1 MELCTIRKMS
11 SAELP
16 PGFKDP
22 KAAKKRKRVRPGPKQ
37 WAEKDRTWFLSLS
50 PKKKHKVCRDIWRAK
65 IACLPWRSEGEMRLF
80 WTGVIEKLAPDLT
93 GDETEEELRDKRDG
107 YNALRHLIWDLR
119 LDREHLLAHAVV
131 KRVGIDYENVK
142 TIPLKWLT
150 QADDWAKGKIDETQ
164 REARDLKD
172 EADMAWRQE
181 AVRKVIRKRR
191 QGISVT
197 FAQIAAEM
205 NEDPGRGRR
214 PRLSAEGLRRAYKKY
229 SEEILE
235 ESEFDS
241 SDDEDDD
248 SD

>member
-1 MELCTIRKMS
+1 
-11 SAELP
+11 
-16 PGFKDP
+16 
-22 KAAKKRKRVRPGPKQ
+22 
-37 WAEKDRTWFLSLS
+37 
-50 PKKKHKVCRDIWRAK
+50 
-65 IACLPWRSEGEMRLF
+65 
-80 WTGVIEKLAPDLT
+80 
-93 GDETEEELRDKRDG
+93 
-107 YNALRHLIWDLR
+107 
-119 LDREHLLAHAVV
+119 
-131 KRVGIDYENVK
+131 
-142 TIPLKWLT
+142 
-150 QADDWAKGKIDETQ
+150 
-164 REARDLKD
+164 
-172 EADMAWRQE
+172 MAWRQE

-248 SD
+248 SDQLCKIRQFSFNVLFFGSGE

>member
-1 MELCTIRKMS
+1 MSTTKM
-11 SAELP
+11 P
-16 PGFKDP
+16 PGFGSESP
-22 KAAKKRKRVRPGPKQ
+22 KAAKKRRRVRPGPKQ

-50 PKKKHKVCRDIWRAK
+50 PKKKHKVYRDIWRAK

-80 WTGVIEKLAPDLT
+80 WTAVIEKLAPDLT
-93 GDETEEELRDKRDG
+93 GDETEEELQNKRDG

-119 LDREHLLAHAVV
+119 LDWEHLLAHAVV
-131 KRVGIDYENVK
+131 KRVGIDCENVK

-150 QADDWAKGKIDETQ
+150 QADDWAKGRLDETQ

-172 EADMAWRQE
+172 EADMAWLQE
-181 AVRKVIRKRR
+181 AVWKVIRKRR

-197 FAQIAAEM
+197 FAQIATEM
-205 NEDPGRGRR
+205 NEDLGRGRR
-214 PRLSAEGLRRAYKKY
+214 PWLSAEGLRRAYKKY

-235 ESEFDS
+235 EFEFDS